1 MKNTTYFIAG
11 ILFTALISATTVSV
25 MTVKPD
31 KPKLTVVIITDYG
44 TSELRSKIN
53 NYIRQGYIVKSVAG
67 TSQHAGSW
75 VAVLEKY

>member
-11 ILFTALISATTVSV
+11 ILFTALISATTISV

-53 NYIRQGYIVKSVAG
+53 NYIKQGYIVKSVAG
-67 TSQHAGSW
+67 TSQYAGSW
-75 VAVLEKY
+75 VAVMEKY